1 MKCSEE
7 MTLKDSFMSLIEHFE
22 VFKTVL
28 AWLHVSS
35 YWGLILVTS
44 MNPAVKSARSDCSAR
59 GGGLPSLPWSAAES
73 LLCAPPSAGK
83 TLVNPVF
90 TRVLNCPQP
99 LRAET
104 FQHRLYVYE
113 RQNALC
119 LLTAVCFSLSSPQRR
134 GGEDRDVYRH
144 WQHDRHDAHGT
155 EGGCLWRCEPNT
167 RAALS
172 AHPDRCKRWPLPTPP
187 APRTDSWTRS
197 LQSRHKQAEGA
208 EKGNRACDAKAEAES
223 LTKLNFSLLFGAS
236 SPSDAVLLHLPGS
249 AGVLPVR
256 RHRAGCVLSGGPSA
270 QASQHQ
276 GSPRQA
282 GPGGGVQGRKK
293 GANPP

>member
-1 MKCSEE
+1 
-7 MTLKDSFMSLIEHFE
+7 MSLIEHFE

-35 YWGLILVTS
+35 YWCLILVTS
-44 MNPAVKSARSDCSAR
+44 MNPQQWNLHEAIAALGEGAR
-59 GGGLPSLPWSAAES
+59 LPFLAPLQSRCFALPRQPER
-73 LLCAPPSAGK
+73 
-83 TLVNPVF
+83 LVNRVF

-155 EGGCLWRCEPNT
+155 EGGCLRRCEPNT

-276 GSPRQA
+276 GSPWQA